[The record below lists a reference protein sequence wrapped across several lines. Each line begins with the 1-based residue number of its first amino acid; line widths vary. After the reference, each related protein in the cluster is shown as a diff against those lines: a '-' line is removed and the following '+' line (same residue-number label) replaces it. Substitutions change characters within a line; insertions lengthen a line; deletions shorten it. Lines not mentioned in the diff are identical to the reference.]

1 MSYVKINYKP
11 DGVWTI
17 EKKLKSITNKL
28 YSVLGIAIILLLWQ
42 ALCSFGI
49 VPIICCRPP

>member
-17 EKKLKSITNKL
+17 EKKLKSNQRISSTP
-28 YSVLGIAIILLLWQ
+28 
-42 ALCSFGI
+42 F
-49 VPIICCRPP
+49 